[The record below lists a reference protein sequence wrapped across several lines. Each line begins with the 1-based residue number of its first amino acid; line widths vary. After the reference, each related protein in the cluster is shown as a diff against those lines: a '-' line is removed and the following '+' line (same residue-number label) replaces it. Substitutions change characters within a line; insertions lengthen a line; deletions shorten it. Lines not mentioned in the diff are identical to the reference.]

1 MPPIRL
7 TQRRVDAL
15 RPRRKV
21 RDIRDA
27 ELKGYGVRVM
37 PSGATRYFVH
47 SQHRGK
53 RIWKI
58 IGDAAAIAEPE
69 ARARARAMLAALR
82 DGQEPEAAEPGE
94 TLFETVAEE
103 VFDRYGRR
111 WKPRTMDANRA
122 YLRRQILPFV
132 RGQAHRR
139 DNPGG
144 GAGPNRIGGRNQDS
158 AQTALNHE
166 PNVVDGVSISILLS
180 FSSGRAHPSL
190 PGWSPITQVRGMI
203 FSNSRLQFG
212 ACPGRWCNG
221 PASYAA
227 SGG

>member
-27 ELKGYGVRVM
+27 ELKGCGVRVM
-37 PSGATRYFVH
+37 PSSATRYFVH
-47 SQHRGK
+47 SQHGGK
-53 RIWKI
+53 RVWKI

-82 DGQEPEAAEPGE
+82 DGQEPEAAEAGE

-111 WKPRTMDANRA
+111 WKPRTMWTRTGPTSAGRSCPSS
-122 YLRRQILPFV
+122 R
-132 RGQAHRR
+132 
-139 DNPGG
+139 PG
-144 GAGPNRIGGRNQDS
+144 
-158 AQTALNHE
+158 
-166 PNVVDGVSISILLS
+166 
-180 FSSGRAHPSL
+180 PSE
-190 PGWSPITQVRGMI
+190 R
-203 FSNSRLQFG
+203 
-212 ACPGRWCNG
+212 
-221 PASYAA
+221 
-227 SGG
+227 